1 MEYPKEF
8 QEVIVKNDG
17 AICKAVF
24 IWSEAGLPLFLAI
37 ANHNIRELKNV
48 TEWKP
53 SDEML

>member
-8 QEVIVKNDG
+8 QEVIVKNNG

-53 SDEML
+53 INEN